1 MLSQRSIKKI
11 AGLHK
16 CSENN
21 HRVRNVFQIMLSCE
35 DLWMQAYAKL
45 QKNKGALTKG
55 VDGSTVDGFSEEAI
69 KPILHELRT
78 GSYRFTPAMRVYIPK
93 KNGKKRPLGIPN
105 FKDKLVQEV
114 SRMLLEAI
122 YEGTF
127 SNYSHGFRPS
137 RSCHTALKQVETNW
151 NGTSWFVEFDIKGYF
166 DNINHEKLVGILEER
181 IDDRRFIK
189 LIKNMMSAGYMED
202 WKYNHTYSG
211 TPQGGVISPILANIY
226 LDKLDQFIHGKI
238 EEFTRGKV
246 RNKNPD
252 HKNLQKKIY
261 TISKHINRR
270 KEYLDQGWYKKIGGI
285 AGTKIPLD
293 AQKRE
298 EFEADIKKDLEG
310 IKEIRSKLHLI
321 PSVQHDDPNF
331 KRLRYVR
338 YADDF
343 VLGVTGSKQ
352 EATEYLEEIKKFLKD
367 ELKLEVS
374 EEKTNVR
381 NAREGTKFLGYNILK
396 SSNKRITRRG
406 GGFDTKCGVKRRK
419 VPARTTG
426 VSIRLEIPDENIIEF
441 SKKYGIY
448 DGLFSWRRPELL
460 QHTQI
465 EILQAYN
472 AEFRGFCTYYSL
484 APNAR
489 VKLNKLRRLVERS
502 WLRTVADKL
511 KLTESK
517 VAKRYKRGVGV
528 YVVKEGNTEVEQF
541 RCKHIKVPKINSESY
556 NVDKIQKMYSFRTN
570 LEERI
575 SKGACEYC
583 GSKDFLEVHH
593 IRALKDLD
601 KGKKKRWQN
610 VMAAKNRKTLVLCNR
625 CHDDLHRG
633 TLPDYRYQ
641 SSAG

>member
-45 QKNKGALTKG
+45 QSNKGALTKG

-78 GSYRFTPAMRVYIPK
+78 GSYRFTPAKRVYIPK

-166 DNINHEKLVGILEER
+166 DNINHEKLIGILEER

-202 WKYNHTYSG
+202 WKYNRTYSG

-226 LDKLDQFIHGKI
+226 LDKLDQFIHGEI
-238 EEFTRGKV
+238 EEFTRGKE
-246 RNKNPD
+246 RMDNPD
-252 HKNLQKKIY
+252 HRRLGEKIFA
-261 TISKHINRR
+261 ISRRINRR
-270 KEYLDQGWYKKIGGI
+270 KVCLAQGWYKKQGS
-285 AGTKIPLD
+285 AKENPLD

-298 EFEADIKKDLEG
+298 EIGSYIKRNLEG
-310 IKEIRSKLHLI
+310 IKEIRKQMRSI

-352 EATEYLEEIKKFLKD
+352 EATEYLEKIKRFLKD

-374 EEKTNVR
+374 EEKTSVR
-381 NAREGTKFLGYNILK
+381 NAREGIKFLGYNILK
-396 SSNKRITRRG
+396 SSNKRVIRRNG
-406 GGFDTKCGVKRRK
+406 SLNTAQGVKRRK
-419 VPARTTG
+419 VPMRTTG
-426 VSIRLEIPDENIIEF
+426 VAIRLEIPDENIIEF
-441 SKKYGIY
+441 SKRYGIY
-448 DGLFSWRRPELL
+448 DGLFPWKRPELL

-502 WLRTVADKL
+502 WFRTVAEKL
-511 KLTESK
+511 RLSESQL
-517 VAKRYKRGVGV
+517 AKRYKRGEGA
-528 YVVKEGNTEVEQF
+528 YVVKEGDTEVEQF
-541 RCKHIKVPKINSESY
+541 RCKHIRVPKVSSESY

-575 SKGACEYC
+575 NKGTCEYC
-583 GSKDFLEVHH
+583 GSRDFLEVHH

-601 KGKKKRWQN
+601 KDKKKKWQN

-633 TLPDYRYQ
+633 TLPDFRYQ
-641 SSAG
+641 SSTG